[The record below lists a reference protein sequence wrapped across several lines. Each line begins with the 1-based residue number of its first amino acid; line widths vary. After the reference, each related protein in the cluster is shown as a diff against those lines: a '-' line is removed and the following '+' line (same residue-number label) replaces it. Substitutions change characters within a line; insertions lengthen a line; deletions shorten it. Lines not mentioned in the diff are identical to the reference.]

1 MRLVITFFSL
11 IALTGCGRH
20 YTTHRSPLRKPSQQI
35 PTIVVS
41 DDMNPHSYARSC
53 NHYKKDPIFTVFDY
67 QFFLDHQVPTT
78 GITTGNEKPMVKK
91 KKLDKILHN
100 ILFALK
106 EQNSPLPHC
115 TIMHDRNF
123 NYTTQCGLII
133 LKLHD
138 YPLVIKLFKETPES
152 FVSPFTKG
160 FEPTTFF
167 FMSGGSNRHIAG
179 LTRIPN
185 RLRLLAQIE
194 QSEQWKDRVIIPR
207 KWYWT
212 PQPIEWLRI
221 DGYHLDAKT
230 NLHTEIP
237 ATYAVIADYVAAE
250 QTTSLDPEMQKDLI
264 MDLCTLCSLH
274 LDPHMKNFVIS
285 TKPDS
290 EIPIITIIDTED
302 HACMTGLTEP
312 VTYTTHI
319 EWYTVLTRKF
329 LKDLLFNVKQE
340 HDGNYS

>member
-1 MRLVITFFSL
+1 MRIFFLFSSILVL
-11 IALTGCGRH
+11 VGCGRH
-20 YTTHRSPLRKPSQQI
+20 YTTHRSPLRKPSQQT
-35 PTIVVS
+35 PMIVVS
-41 DDMNPHSYARSC
+41 DSTSPHSYARSC

-67 QFFLDHQVPTT
+67 QFFIEHLTPAT
-78 GITTGNEKPMVKK
+78 GVADIHGNHMIDQAT
-91 KKLDKILHN
+91 LNNILHE
-100 ILFALK
+100 ILSALK
-106 EQNSPLPHC
+106 APNSPLPHC

-152 FVSPFTKG
+152 FVSPFSKG

-167 FMSGGSNRHIAG
+167 LMSGGSNRHIAG

-194 QSEQWKDRVIIPR
+194 KSEQWKDRVIIPR

-230 NLHTEIP
+230 TLHTEIP

-250 QTTSLDPEMQKDLI
+250 QTTSLDLKMQKNLI

-290 EIPIITIIDTED
+290 EIPIIAIIDTED

-319 EWYTVLTRKF
+319 EWYAVLTRKF
-329 LKDLLFNVKQE
+329 LKDLLFNVK
-340 HDGNYS
+340 